1 MTDKKISSRPI
12 WILVSIFLILNILGL
27 SFRSFLTGH
36 QIDLNAVL
44 TANLI
49 LLLLSV
55 YTMQKTLKSFSNPN
69 PHAFLRNFY
78 AGFLVR
84 IAVIAAAAFL
94 YIYSKDGI
102 VDRATL
108 FICLGIYALYSIAE
122 VSVLRK
128 ILFKK
133 NNA

>member
-1 MTDKKISSRPI
+1 MTDKKISNQPV
-12 WILVSIFLILNILGL
+12 WIMVSIFLILNILGL
-27 SFRSFLTGH
+27 SFKSVLSGYR
-36 QIDLNAVL
+36 IDLNAVL

-49 LLLLSV
+49 LFLLSV

-69 PHAFLRNFY
+69 PHAFVRNFY

-94 YIYSKDGI
+94 YIYSKDGN
-102 VDRATL
+102 VDRTTL
-108 FICLGIYALYSIAE
+108 FICLGIYAVYSIAD

-128 ILFKK
+128 ILFRK